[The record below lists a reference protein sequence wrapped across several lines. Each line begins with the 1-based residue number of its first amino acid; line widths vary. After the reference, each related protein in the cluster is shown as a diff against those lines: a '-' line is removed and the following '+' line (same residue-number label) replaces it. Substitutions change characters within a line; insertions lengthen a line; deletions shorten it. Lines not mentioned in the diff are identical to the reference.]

1 MSELSTFIG
10 VLDHGFVELVDKMGT
25 DLTVVNAAR
34 VSFGKSSD
42 AFQEKDRKLI
52 RYLLQHGHTSPLRHC
67 QLQFRVKAP
76 IFVFRQWMK
85 HRIASEFNEVSS
97 RYTEL
102 GAAQFYH
109 PAEFRGQSAVN
120 KQGSEGLIHESNTAA
135 AHAEYH
141 NAIAQAQHSYEILR
155 GFDVAKEQ
163 ARCVMPVSQYSEVY
177 WTVSLHAVLHFLS
190 LRLDGHAQ
198 WEIREFAKAVRAL
211 VLEAFP
217 VVVSEY
223 EAIQKRTEADKA
235 LALTALSMALADVAY
250 ENEQSDTTEM
260 LLNSVREQLRE
271 QVATYAECY
280 SDELT

>member
-1 MSELSTFIG
+1 
-10 VLDHGFVELVDKMGT
+10 
-25 DLTVVNAAR
+25 
-34 VSFGKSSD
+34 
-42 AFQEKDRKLI
+42 
-52 RYLLQHGHTSPLRHC
+52 
-67 QLQFRVKAP
+67 
-76 IFVFRQWMK
+76 
-85 HRIASEFNEVSS
+85 
-97 RYTEL
+97 
-102 GAAQFYH
+102 
-109 PAEFRGQSAVN
+109 
-120 KQGSEGLIHESNTAA
+120 
-135 AHAEYH
+135 
-141 NAIAQAQHSYEILR
+141 
-155 GFDVAKEQ
+155 
-163 ARCVMPVSQYSEVY
+163 MPVSQYSEVY